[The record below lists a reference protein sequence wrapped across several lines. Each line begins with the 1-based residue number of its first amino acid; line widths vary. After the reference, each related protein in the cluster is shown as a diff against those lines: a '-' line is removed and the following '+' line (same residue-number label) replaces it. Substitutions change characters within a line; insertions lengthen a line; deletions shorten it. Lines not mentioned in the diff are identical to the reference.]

1 MKSSRAPLSPLFHL
15 SSFILHPSSFLLA
28 LALLAYAPFFWERG
42 FYWDEAPWTWIYYR
56 LGPAALTQTFSTS
69 RPFWGM
75 IYQVML
81 PLVGPHP
88 WAWQI
93 LMVLLRWLTG
103 VLVWKLF
110 SRLLPNSRLPLW
122 AAALFLVYPGLGQN
136 FIALMYTH
144 FYIVLN
150 AFLLSLYF
158 SVLALQKK
166 GWRWHIPALALSIIN
181 LLTTEYFYFLEFF
194 RVILFWILVENLEMG
209 WLSRRRF
216 PPAVSKLPLLGLDT
230 PENHRLLDPLL
241 FVKRVATL
249 YLPYLSTFL
258 GVTLW
263 RAFFF
268 TNQNASY
275 SYQTLD
281 DLRANFLWGLG
292 KLLWNMLQAFWTTV
306 PLAWLLPFE
315 PVNASTL
322 GLFTT
327 IAAFTLA
334 LAATLLTG
342 LYCLS
347 KFSIPNSLIPN
358 SKFFLL
364 LGLLAWIL
372 GGGAFWLVGERTL
385 PQLHFSADR
394 FTLSFM
400 LGSSLIL
407 AALLGFLSRT
417 PRLQLTLLALLI
429 GFSVGKHFQTNTT
442 YRRDWNTQRAFFW
455 QMFWRAPALEPGTTI
470 ITNDLPLTVFSD
482 NSLSGPLNW
491 IYAPYGKMN
500 HILYFAS
507 VRAQEGRALGT
518 KLEPGIAFEQNYLAT
533 TFYGNTSQVIAVNF
547 NPPGCFRVLDPEIDP
562 LNKLL
567 PPELREAAFLSNLAL
582 IRAANPVTLPDFYYP
597 EIPRNWCYYF
607 SKAELAR
614 QNGDWQGVVDL
625 HQQALA
631 LGDRPNDPLENFVF
645 IEAYAHTRQWE
656 ASRKL
661 TREAYRFSKEFMRP
675 TLCAL
680 WERIARDV
688 SGSVVMAQ
696 AAREDLECGK

>member
-1 MKSSRAPLSPLFHL
+1 MTLRSRL
-15 SSFILHPSSFLLA
+15 SSFILHPSSFLLV
-28 LALLAYAPFFWERG
+28 LSLLAYAPFFWERG

-93 LMVLLRWLTG
+93 LMILLRWLTA

-110 SRLLPNSRLPLW
+110 SRIFPQSRLPLW

-150 AFLLSLYF
+150 VFLLSLYF
-158 SVLALQKK
+158 SVLAIQK
-166 GWRWHIPALALSIIN
+166 GDWRWHIPALALSIVN
-181 LLTTEYFYFLEFF
+181 LLTMEYFYFLEFF
-194 RVILFWILVENLEMG
+194 RVVLFW
-209 WLSRRRF
+209 F
-216 PPAVSKLPLLGLDT
+216 
-230 PENHRLLDPLL
+230 LLDAPFKARLRRVLL
-241 FVKRVATL
+241 VSL
-249 YLPYLSTFL
+249 SYLSTFFL
-258 GVTLW
+258 VTFW

-281 DLRANFLWGLG
+281 DIRANFLWGMG

-306 PLAWLLPFE
+306 PAAWLFPFE
-315 PVNASTL
+315 PVDAASL

-327 IAAFTLA
+327 IGAFALA

-342 LYCLS
+342 FYIHRSHSLL
-347 KFSIPNSLIPN
+347 ITRHELPITNS
-358 SKFFLL
+358 SFLL
-364 LGLLAWIL
+364 LGLLAWLL

-394 FTLSFM
+394 FTLSFII
-400 LGSSLIL
+400 GSSLIL
-407 AALLGFLSRT
+407 AALLGFLSRF

-429 GFSVGKHFQTNTT
+429 GFSVGKHFQTNAT
-442 YRRDWNTQRAFFW
+442 YRRDWATQRAFFW
-455 QMFWRAPALEPGTTI
+455 QMSWRAPSLEPGTTI

-491 IYAPYGKMN
+491 IYNSSGVQSLQTLDSGMN
-500 HILYFAS
+500 YIIYFAS
-507 VRAQEGRALGT
+507 VRAQEGRALAG
-518 KLEPGIAFEQNYLAT
+518 KLEPGHAFEQNYLAT
-533 TFYGNTSQVIAVNF
+533 TFSGNTSQVIVVNF
-547 NPPGCFRVLDPEIDP
+547 SPPGCARVLDPAIDP

-567 PPELREAAFLSNLAL
+567 PPDLRDAAFLSNPAL
-582 IRAANPVTLPDFYYP
+582 IRSENPVILPDFYHP
-597 EIPRNWCYYF
+597 EIPRSWCYYF

-614 QNGDWQGVVDL
+614 QDGDWQTVVDL
-625 HQQALA
+625 HRQAQA
-631 LGDRPNDPLENFVF
+631 LGDRPNDPFENFVF
-645 IEAYAHTRQWE
+645 IEAYAHTGDWQQARTM
-656 ASRKL
+656 
-661 TREAYRFSKEFMRP
+661 TRDAYRYSREFMRP
-675 TLCAL
+675 ALCAL
-680 WERIARDV
+680 WGRIERDV
-688 SGSVVMAQ
+688 PGSAEVVQ
-696 AAREDLECGK
+696 AAREDLGCGN

>member
-1 MKSSRAPLSPLFHL
+1 MTLRSRL
-15 SSFILHPSSFLLA
+15 SSFLLHPSSFLLV
-28 LALLAYAPFFWERG
+28 LSLLAYAPFFWERG

-88 WAWQI
+88 WAWQV
-93 LMVLLRWLTG
+93 LMVILRWLTA

-110 SRLLPNSRLPLW
+110 SRIFPQSRLPLW

-150 AFLLSLYF
+150 VFLLSLYF
-158 SVLALQKK
+158 SVLAIQK
-166 GWRWHIPALALSIIN
+166 GDWRWHIPALALSIVN
-181 LLTTEYFYFLEFF
+181 LLTMEYFYFLELF
-194 RVILFWILVENLEMG
+194 RLVIFWFLVEK
-209 WLSRRRF
+209 
-216 PPAVSKLPLLGLDT
+216 PALPGLDM
-230 PENHRLLDPLL
+230 PKNHRLLDPLFL
-241 FVKRVATL
+241 IRRIAIR

-258 GVTLW
+258 LITAW

-281 DLRANFLWGLG
+281 DLRANFLWGMA

-306 PLAWLLPFE
+306 PHAWLFPFE
-315 PVNASTL
+315 PVDPASL

-327 IAAFTLA
+327 LGAFALA
-334 LAATLLTG
+334 LAATLLAG
-342 LYCLS
+342 LYIYRSHASLTTHHELP
-347 KFSIPNSLIPN
+347 IPS
-358 SKFFLL
+358 SSFLL

-400 LGSSLIL
+400 LGSSLLL
-407 AALLGFLSRT
+407 AALLGFLSRF

-429 GFSVGKHFQTNTT
+429 GFSVGKHFQTNAT
-442 YRRDWNTQRAFFW
+442 YRRDWATQRAFFW
-455 QMFWRAPALEPGTTI
+455 QMSWRAPSLEPGTTI
-470 ITNDLPLTVFSD
+470 LTNDLPVTAFSD

-491 IYAPYGKMN
+491 IYNSSGTQSLQTFDSGMN
-500 HILYFAS
+500 YILYFAS
-507 VRAQEGRALGT
+507 VRAQPGRALAG
-518 KLEPGIAFEQNYLAT
+518 KLEPGHAFEQNYLAT
-533 TFYGNTSQVIAVNF
+533 TFSGNTSQVIVVNF
-547 NPPGCFRVLDPEIDP
+547 SPPGCVRILDPEIDP

-567 PPELREAAFLSNLAL
+567 PPDLRDAAFLSNPAL
-582 IRAANPVTLPDFYYP
+582 IRSQNPASLPDFYHP
-597 EIPRNWCYYF
+597 EIPRSWCYYF

-614 QNGDWQGVVDL
+614 QQADWQTVIDL
-625 HQQALA
+625 HQQAQT

-645 IEAYAHTRQWE
+645 IEAYAHTGDWQQAR
-656 ASRKL
+656 AM
-661 TREAYRFSKEFMRP
+661 TRDAYRYSREFMRP

-680 WERIARDV
+680 WRRIERDV
-688 SGSVVMAQ
+688 PGSAEVVQ
-696 AAREDLECGK
+696 AASQDLGCGK

>member
-1 MKSSRAPLSPLFHL
+1 MTLRSRL
-15 SSFILHPSSFLLA
+15 SSFILHPSSFLLV
-28 LALLAYAPFFWERG
+28 LSLLAYAPFFWERG

-93 LMVLLRWLTG
+93 LMIILRWLTA

-110 SRLLPNSRLPLW
+110 SRIFPQSRLPLW

-150 AFLLSLYF
+150 VFLLSIYF

-166 GWRWHIPALALSIIN
+166 DWRWHIPALALSIVN
-181 LLTTEYFYFLEFF
+181 LLTMEYFYFLEFF
-194 RVILFWILVENLEMG
+194 RVVLFWFVVE
-209 WLSRRRF
+209 R
-216 PPAVSKLPLLGLDT
+216 PKI
-230 PENHRLLDPLL
+230 
-241 FVKRVATL
+241 KRVTSL
-249 YLPYLSTFL
+249 YLPYIALFFAATF
-258 GVTLW
+258 W

-292 KLLWNMLQAFWTTV
+292 KLIGNVLQAFWTTV
-306 PLAWLLPFE
+306 PAAWLLPFE
-315 PVNASTL
+315 PVNASIL

-342 LYCLS
+342 FCFLRISNTELPITNYS
-347 KFSIPNSLIPN
+347 
-358 SKFFLL
+358 FLL
-364 LGLLAWIL
+364 LGLLAWLL

-394 FTLSFM
+394 FTLSFI

-407 AALLGFLSRT
+407 AALLGFLSRF
-417 PRLQLTLLALLI
+417 PRLQLTLLALII
-429 GFSVGKHFQTNTT
+429 GFSVGKHFQTNAT

-455 QMFWRAPALEPGTTI
+455 QMSWRAPALEPGTTV
-470 ITNDLPLTVFSD
+470 ITNDLPFTVFSD

-491 IYAPYGKMN
+491 IYSPYGKMN

-533 TFYGNTSQVIAVNF
+533 TFYGNTSQVIVVNF
-547 NPPGCFRVLDPEIDP
+547 SPPGCARVLDPDIDP

-567 PPELREAAFLSNLAL
+567 PHDLRDAAFLSNPVL
-582 IRAANPVTLPDFYYP
+582 IRVANPATLPDFYYP

-607 SKAELAR
+607 SQAELAR

-625 HQQALA
+625 HQQAFA

-645 IEAYAHTRQWE
+645 IEAYAHTGQWE

-680 WERIARDV
+680 WERIERDV

>member
-1 MKSSRAPLSPLFHL
+1 MTLRARLSPFLFHP
-15 SSFILHPSSFLLA
+15 SFFLLA

-93 LMVLLRWLTG
+93 LMILLRWLTA

-110 SRLLPNSRLPLW
+110 SRIVPNSRLPLW

-158 SVLALQKK
+158 SVLAIQK
-166 GWRWHIPALALSIIN
+166 GDWRWHIPALALSIVN
-181 LLTTEYFYFLEFF
+181 LLTMEYFYFLEFF
-194 RVILFWILVENLEMG
+194 RLVLFW
-209 WLSRRRF
+209 F
-216 PPAVSKLPLLGLDT
+216 
-230 PENHRLLDPLL
+230 LLDSPFQARLRSV
-241 FVKRVATL
+241 FRVS
-249 YLPYLSTFL
+249 LPYLSTFL
-258 GVTLW
+258 LVTFW

-268 TNQNASY
+268 ANQNASY
-275 SYQTLD
+275 AYQTLD
-281 DLRANFLWGLG
+281 DIRANFLWGMG
-292 KLLWNMLQAFWTTV
+292 KLLWNMLQAFWTTL
-306 PLAWLLPFE
+306 PAAWLLPFE
-315 PVNASTL
+315 PVDASSL

-327 IAAFTLA
+327 IGAFTLA
-334 LAATLLTG
+334 LSATLLAG
-342 LYCLS
+342 LYFLRIS
-347 KFSIPNSLIPN
+347 NPEYRIPNIELLTANYS
-358 SKFFLL
+358 FLL
-364 LGLLAWIL
+364 LGLLAWLL

-407 AALLGFLSRT
+407 AALLGFLSRY

-429 GFSVGKHFQTNTT
+429 GFSVGKHFQTNAT
-442 YRRDWNTQRAFFW
+442 YRRDWATQRAFFW
-455 QMFWRAPALEPGTTI
+455 QLTWRAPSLEPGATL
-470 ITNDLPLTVFSD
+470 ITNDLPVTVFSD

-491 IYAPYGKMN
+491 IYSPYGKMN

-507 VRAQEGRALGT
+507 VRAQEGRALGA
-518 KLEPGIAFEQNYLAT
+518 KLEPGIAFEQNYLAA
-533 TFYGNTSQVIAVNF
+533 TFHGNTSQVIVVNF
-547 NPPGCFRVLDPEIDP
+547 SPPGCARVLDPEIDP

-567 PPELREAAFLSNLAL
+567 PPGLREAAFLSNPAL
-582 IRAANPVTLPDFYYP
+582 IRAENPAALPGFYQP
-597 EIPRNWCYYF
+597 EIPRSWCYYF
-607 SKAELAR
+607 SRAELAR
-614 QNGDWQGVVDL
+614 QNGDWQGVVDQ
-625 HQQALA
+625 HRQAQS
-631 LGDRPNDPLENFVF
+631 LGDHPNDPVENFVF
-645 IEAYAHTRQWE
+645 IEAYAHAGDWQQARMMTRD
-656 ASRKL
+656 
-661 TREAYRFSKEFMRP
+661 AYRFSREVMRP
-675 TLCAL
+675 MLCAL
-680 WERIARDV
+680 WQRIERDAANSADT
-688 SGSVVMAQ
+688 AQ
-696 AAREDLECGK
+696 AAREDLSCGK

>member
-1 MKSSRAPLSPLFHL
+1 MTLRSRL
-15 SSFILHPSSFLLA
+15 SSFFFHPSSFLLA

-88 WAWQI
+88 WAWQL
-93 LMVLLRWLTG
+93 LMILLRWLTA

-110 SRLLPNSRLPLW
+110 SRIFPQSRLPLW

-150 AFLLSLYF
+150 VFLLSLYF
-158 SVLALQKK
+158 SVLALQKRD
-166 GWRWHIPALALSIIN
+166 WRWHIPALALSIVN
-181 LLTTEYFYFLEFF
+181 LLTMEYFYFLEFF
-194 RVILFWILVENLEMG
+194 RLVIFW
-209 WLSRRRF
+209 F
-216 PPAVSKLPLLGLDT
+216 
-230 PENHRLLDPLL
+230 LLDAPFKARLRRVLL
-241 FVKRVATL
+241 VSL
-249 YLPYLSTFL
+249 SYLSTFL
-258 GVTLW
+258 LVTAW
-263 RAFFF
+263 RALFF

-281 DLRANFLWGLG
+281 DLRANFLWGMG

-306 PLAWLLPFE
+306 PLAWLFPFE
-315 PVNASTL
+315 PVDASAL

-334 LAATLLTG
+334 LAATLLVG
-342 LYCLS
+342 LYLRS
-347 KFSIPNSLIPN
+347 HHSSRLTHHELPITNYS
-358 SKFFLL
+358 FLL
-364 LGLLAWIL
+364 LGLSAWLL

-400 LGSSLIL
+400 LGSSLLL
-407 AALLGFLSRT
+407 AALLGFLSRF

-429 GFSVGKHFQTNTT
+429 GFSVGKQFQTNAT
-442 YRRDWNTQRAFFW
+442 YRRDWATQRAFFW
-455 QMFWRAPALEPGTTI
+455 QMSWRAPSLEPGTTL
-470 ITNDLPLTVFSD
+470 ITNDLPVTVFSD

-491 IYAPYGKMN
+491 NYSPYGKMN

-518 KLEPGIAFEQNYLAT
+518 ELEPGIAFEQNYLAT
-533 TFYGNTSQVIAVNF
+533 TFYGNTSQMIAVNF
-547 NPPGCFRVLDPEIDP
+547 SPPGCFRVLDPEIDP
-562 LNKLL
+562 LNKLI
-567 PPELREAAFLSNLAL
+567 PPDLRDAAFLSNPALVGGSDLA
-582 IRAANPVTLPDFYYP
+582 ALPAFYNP
-597 EIPRNWCYYF
+597 EIPRSWCFYF

-614 QNGDWQGVVDL
+614 QDGDWQGVVDL
-625 HQQALA
+625 HQQAQA
-631 LGDRPNDPLENFVF
+631 LGDHPNDPLENFVF
-645 IEAYAHTRQWE
+645 IEAYAHTGDWQQAR
-656 ASRKL
+656 SM
-661 TREAYRFSKEFMRP
+661 TRETYRFSREVMRP
-675 TLCAL
+675 MLCAL

-688 SGSVVMAQ
+688 PASSETAQ
-696 AAREDLECGK
+696 AAREELGCGK

>member
-1 MKSSRAPLSPLFHL
+1 MTLRSRL
-15 SSFILHPSSFLLA
+15 SSFFLHPAFFLFLLS
-28 LALLAYAPFFWERG
+28 LLAYAPFFWERG

-88 WAWQI
+88 WAWQV
-93 LMVLLRWLTG
+93 LMILLRWLTA

-110 SRLLPNSRLPLW
+110 SRLFPQSRLPLW

-158 SVLALQKK
+158 SVLAIQK
-166 GWRWHIPALALSIIN
+166 GDWRWHIPALALSLVN
-181 LLTTEYFYFLEFF
+181 LLTMEYFYFLEFL
-194 RVILFWILVENLEMG
+194 RLVLFW
-209 WLSRRRF
+209 F
-216 PPAVSKLPLLGLDT
+216 
-230 PENHRLLDPLL
+230 LLDAPFKARLRRVLL
-241 FVKRVATL
+241 L
-249 YLPYLSTFL
+249 SLSYLFTFL
-258 GVTLW
+258 LVTFW

-275 SYQTLD
+275 SYQTLA
-281 DLRANFLWGLG
+281 DLRVNFLWGVG

-306 PLAWLLPFE
+306 PLAWLFPFE
-315 PVNASTL
+315 PVNAPSL

-327 IAAFTLA
+327 IAAFA
-334 LAATLLTG
+334 LAFSATLLTG
-342 LYCLS
+342 VFFFRISNPEYRTSNIGLP
-347 KFSIPNSLIPN
+347 IPNSLIPD
-358 SKFFLL
+358 SPFLL
-364 LGLLAWIL
+364 LGLLAWLL

-407 AALLGFLSRT
+407 AALLGLLSRF

-429 GFSVGKHFQTNTT
+429 GFSVGKHFQTNAT
-442 YRRDWNTQRAFFW
+442 YRRDWDTQRAFFW
-455 QMFWRAPALEPGTTI
+455 QMTWRAPSLEPGATV

-491 IYAPYGKMN
+491 IYSPYGKMN

-507 VRAQEGRALGT
+507 VRAAEGRALAG
-518 KLEPGIAFEQNYLAT
+518 KLEPGHAFEQNYLAT
-533 TFYGNTSQVIAVNF
+533 TFYGNTSQVIVVNF
-547 NPPGCFRVLDPEIDP
+547 SPPGCLRVLDPEIDP

-567 PPELREAAFLSNLAL
+567 PLDLRDAAFLSNPAL
-582 IRAANPVTLPDFYYP
+582 IRAQDPASLPGFYQP
-597 EIPRNWCYYF
+597 EIPRSWCYYF

-614 QNGDWQGVVDL
+614 QNGDWQAVIDL
-625 HQQALA
+625 HRQAQA
-631 LGDRPNDPLENFVF
+631 LGDHPNDPLENFVF
-645 IEAYAHTRQWE
+645 IEAYAHTGDWQQARVM
-656 ASRKL
+656 
-661 TREAYRFSKEFMRP
+661 TREAYRFSREFMRP

-680 WERIARDV
+680 WGRIERNV
-688 SGSVVMAQ
+688 PGSGDQAK
-696 AAREDLECGK
+696 AAREDLDCRK